1 LALDPGITRY
11 GVPLHSGWYK
21 TTLAHNTLV
30 VDEANQKP
38 AEGKCLAFGDEGGVE
53 FVVAEAGDI
62 YDGVR
67 FVRSIA
73 LLDENVVV
81 VIDQVRCGGERLL
94 DVALHLRGQWVN
106 LPDGSRWTPPNKDG
120 YRYLR
125 EATVR
130 RLEREAVIHVRPKE
144 GWQIATAL
152 LTDAPA
158 DLITALGIGNHAEDL
173 VPMLMVRRRA
183 SALTLVWGIG
193 LDGQPIALSWRPVR
207 AEPPDAMVAAVEVR
221 LPNGKVCTF
230 VANPDRAMAQ
240 VTLPDGTVWQTK
252 AIFGVRR

>member
-1 LALDPGITRY
+1 
-11 GVPLHSGWYK
+11 
-21 TTLAHNTLV
+21 
-30 VDEANQKP
+30 
-38 AEGKCLAFGDEGGVE
+38 
-53 FVVAEAGDI
+53 
-62 YDGVR
+62 
-67 FVRSIA
+67 
-73 LLDENVVV
+73 
-81 VIDQVRCGGERLL
+81 L

-106 LPDGSRWTPPNKDG
+106 LPDGSKWAPPNKDG

-130 RLEREAVIHVRPKE
+130 RLGREAVIQVCPKE

-252 AIFGVRR
+252 AVFSVHR